1 MNRLEA
7 IIEKEKE
14 VSYSQEDKDIFGSH
28 ILILVHQEQEFKK
41 FKRKLCL
48 GLFLGMG
55 IMGFLIP
62 HLDRIV
68 NELTSGLSDA
78 IPDGVFPVIAL
89 SYGLSF
95 ALLILLN
102 KTEVIFD

>member
-28 ILILVHQEQEFKK
+28 ILILIHQEQESKK
-41 FKRKLCL
+41 FKIKLCL

-55 IMGFLIP
+55 MMSFLIP
-62 HLDRIV
+62 QLDRIV

>member
-14 VSYSQEDKDIFGSH
+14 VSYSQEDKDIFGSR
-28 ILILVHQEQEFKK
+28 ILILIHQEQESKK
-41 FKRKLCL
+41 FKIKLCL

-62 HLDRIV
+62 QLDRIV

-95 ALLILLN
+95 VLLTLLK
-102 KTEVIFD
+102 KTDFIFN

>member
-14 VSYSQEDKDIFGSH
+14 VSYSQEDKDMFGSH
-28 ILILVHQEQEFKK
+28 ILILIHQEQAYKR

-48 GLFLGMG
+48 GFFLGMG

-62 HLDRIV
+62 QLDRIV
-68 NELTSGLSDA
+68 KELTSGLSDA
-78 IPDGVFPVIAL
+78 TPDGIFSVIAL

-102 KTEVIFD
+102 KLEVIFD

>member
-7 IIEKEKE
+7 IIEKEKGA
-14 VSYSQEDKDIFGSH
+14 SYSQEDKDIFGSH
-28 ILILVHQEQEFKK
+28 ILILIHQEQEYKR

-62 HLDRIV
+62 QLDRIV
-68 NELTSGLSDA
+68 NELTNGLSDA
-78 IPDGVFPVIAL
+78 IPDGIFPVVVL

-95 ALLILLN
+95 VLLILLN
-102 KTEVIFD
+102 KLEVIFD

>member
-95 ALLILLN
+95 ARSHLLDKL
-102 KTEVIFD
+102 EVIFD

>member
-14 VSYSQEDKDIFGSH
+14 VSYSQEDKDIFGSR
-28 ILILVHQEQEFKK
+28 ILILIHQEQESKK
-41 FKRKLCL
+41 FKIKLCL

-95 ALLILLN
+95 ALLILLD
-102 KTEVIFD
+102 KLEVIFD

>member
-28 ILILVHQEQEFKK
+28 ILILIYQEQESKK
-41 FKRKLCL
+41 FKIKLCL
-48 GLFLGMG
+48 GLFLGIG
-55 IMGFLIP
+55 ILSFSFSAINEV
-62 HLDRIV
+62 V
-68 NELTSGLSDA
+68 NDFAVGLSNVMAGDFTTVA
-78 IPDGVFPVIAL
+78 IL

-95 ALLILLN
+95 VLLTLLK
-102 KTEVIFD
+102 KTDFIFN

>member
-28 ILILVHQEQEFKK
+28 ILILIYQEQESKK
-41 FKRKLCL
+41 FKIKLCL

-55 IMGFLIP
+55 IMSFSFSAINEV
-62 HLDRIV
+62 V
-68 NELTSGLSDA
+68 NDFAVGLSNVMAGDFTTVA
-78 IPDGVFPVIAL
+78 IL

-95 ALLILLN
+95 VLLALLK
-102 KTEVIFD
+102 KTDFIFN